1 MVRYIKLGATGLDV
15 SPIAIGAMTY
25 GDPGRGHPVWSL
37 DEAASRPLIKHAL
50 EAGINFFDTANMYSA
65 GSSEEILGRA
75 LRDFADRD
83 EVVIA
88 TKLRHP
94 MRPGPN
100 GTGLSRKAIMTEVE
114 HSLRRLGTD
123 YIDLYQIHRN
133 DPGTP
138 LAETLEALHDL
149 VKAGKVRYLGAS
161 SMHAW
166 EFAKALHLQ
175 REHGWARFVSMQ
187 DHYNLLA
194 REEEREMI
202 PLCRDE
208 GVGAIIWS
216 PLARGRLA
224 RPWEAAN
231 STARA
236 ETDGAYAD
244 LLYPSFTAVSDHAII
259 DAVGEIAAGRGV
271 SRAQVALAWLHRQ
284 PAVTAPLVGAN
295 TTGQIDDA
303 AASLDIELTGPEL
316 AALERPYTPRYDF
329 QGISS
334 EAELQAIRDR
344 IPQMA
349 TALR

>member
-1 MVRYIKLGATGLDV
+1 MRYIKLGSTGLDV
-15 SPIAIGAMTY
+15 TPVAIGAMTY

-50 EAGINFFDTANMYSA
+50 DVGINFFDTANMYSY

-75 LRDFADRD
+75 LADFADRD

-100 GTGLSRKAIMTEVE
+100 GSGLSRKAIMTEVD

-133 DPGTP
+133 DHATP
-138 LAETLEALHDL
+138 LEETLEALHDL
-149 VKAGKVRYLGAS
+149 VQAGKVRYLGAS

-175 REHGWARFVSMQ
+175 RQHGWARFASMQ
-187 DHYNLLA
+187 NHYNLLA

-202 PLCRDE
+202 PLCLDE
-208 GVGAIIWS
+208 GVGAIVWS

-224 RPWEAAN
+224 RPWEAAK

-236 ETDGAYAD
+236 ETDGGYAD
-244 LLYPSFTAVSDHAII
+244 LLYSALTADSDHAII
-259 DAVGEIAAGRGV
+259 DAVGAIAAERGIT
-271 SRAQVALAWLHRQ
+271 RAQVALAWLHRQ
-284 PAVTAPLVGAN
+284 PVVTAPLVGAN
-295 TTGQIDDA
+295 TISQIDDA
-303 AASLDIELTGPEL
+303 VASLGIELTAGEL
-316 AALERPYTPRYDF
+316 AALERPYTLRYDF
-329 QGISS
+329 QGISD
-334 EAELQAIRDR
+334 EAELQKLRDQ
-344 IPQMA
+344 IPGYA
-349 TALR
+349 SA